1 MSQTENNKHKF
12 TQSSTGLT
20 LSEIQDGIDFPHTGL
35 LKSLLQTAK
44 GNHVVKTG
52 NGNSNKNK
60 NNKKYNSILNYVP
73 TGSFN

>member
-1 MSQTENNKHKF
+1 GQSINEFGETIIEEKEEEYNNDNPI
-12 TQSSTGLT
+12 LM
-20 LSEIQDGIDFPHTGL
+20 I
-35 LKSLLQTAK
+35 
-44 GNHVVKTG
+44 G